1 MATQADLDRLDAMI
15 ASGVLSTF
23 YDGKKIEYRSM
34 DELLRARAHVAGQ
47 VQVATGTASASRNLT
62 PAFDKGV

>member
-1 MATQADLDRLDAMI
+1 MATQADLDNLDQMI
-15 ASGVLSTF
+15 ASGVLSTL

-34 DELLRARAHVAGQ
+34 DDLLRARAHLAGQ
-47 VQVATGTASASRNLT
+47 LQAVLTVSRNLT

>member
-1 MATQADLDRLDAMI
+1 MATQADLDNLDRMI

-34 DELLRARAHVAGQ
+34 SDLMRARAHVAGQ
-47 VQVATGTASASRNLT
+47 LQAAAQPGVSRNLT

>member
-1 MATQADLDRLDAMI
+1 MAVQADLDRLDAMI

-23 YDGKKIEYRSM
+23 YDGKKVEYRSM
-34 DELLRARAHVAGQ
+34 DELMRARAHIAAQ
-47 VQVATGTASASRNLT
+47 IQTAVTTAVSRNLT

>member
-1 MATQADLDRLDAMI
+1 MAVQADLDRLDAMI

-34 DELLRARAHVAGQ
+34 DDLMRARAHIAAQIQAAGVAA
-47 VQVATGTASASRNLT
+47 VSRNLT

>member
-34 DELLRARAHVAGQ
+34 DELMRARAHIVGQ
-47 VQVATGTASASRNLT
+47 LQAASATAASRNLT

>member
-1 MATQADLDRLDAMI
+1 MATQADLDNLDQMI
-15 ASGVLSTF
+15 ASGVLSAF

-34 DELLRARAHVAGQ
+34 DDLLRARAHLAGQ
-47 VQVATGTASASRNLT
+47 LQAALSVSRNLT